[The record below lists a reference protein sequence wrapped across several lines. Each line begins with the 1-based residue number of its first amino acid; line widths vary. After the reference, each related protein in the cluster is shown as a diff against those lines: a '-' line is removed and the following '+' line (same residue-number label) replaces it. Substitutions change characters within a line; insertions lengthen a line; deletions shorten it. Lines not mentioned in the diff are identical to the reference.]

1 MRTSLAARE
10 SELAEARARAE
21 RGDALLREAGEK
33 LQTIPAMEG
42 ELRLAARREALSE
55 GGEEELQRTRV
66 ALLGAS
72 VDLRSCRETTE
83 GLTRELEEARAAAA
97 ASKLQ
102 VSVFSPVPTG
112 GPFDEHLILDTQMGA
127 SRCLRRKALA
137 SSLQS
142 SAEKE
147 AVRGCLHHAHH
158 HTTYRTTRHR
168 VRTPPHR
175 TITCHAMP
183 RTPQS
188 KLQISPSPRHTTH
201 ATHHTPHSTRH
212 TTSTKSDHTPHTKH
226 FAPHHSPH
234 NVHTPHHTMHTTP
247 HHIHR
252 SHALYV
258 GPHTPDLPP
267 CTAVCGS

>member
-1 MRTSLAARE
+1 MQALQTSLAARE

-21 RGDALLREAGEK
+21 RGDVLLREAGEK
-33 LQTIPAMEG
+33 LQSIPAMEG
-42 ELRLAARREALSE
+42 ELRLAVRREALSE

-83 GLTRELEEARAAAA
+83 ELTRELEEARAAAV

-102 VSVFSPVPTG
+102 VSIFSPVPTG
-112 GPFDEHLILDTQMGA
+112 GPFDEHLILDTQVGA

-158 HTTYRTTRHR
+158 HTTYHTSRHR

-175 TITCHAMP
+175 TI
-183 RTPQS
+183 
-188 KLQISPSPRHTTH
+188 H
-201 ATHHTPHSTRH
+201 ATPCLALHNPHSKYHPPHATRH
-212 TTSTKSDHTPHTKH
+212 TPLTTHRNPHDAPHQQKSTTRHTPNTSHHTTQRKLRS
-226 FAPHHSPH
+226 HS
-234 NVHTPHHTMHTTP
+234 TPHDAHHTTP
-247 HHIHR
+247 
-252 SHALYV
+252 
-258 GPHTPDLPP
+258 
-267 CTAVCGS
+267 